1 MTAAVKEAVIQF
13 TEAKIELYEIIEVM
27 SVLSREHLT
36 GEVEMRDVA
45 TLMELMTKTISSAR
59 CVVEFLKVMS
69 TPLPTFGLSSK
80 QQQDENENPL
90 LPAAQ
95 LSSFGET
102 PSSNCSAA
110 SSSPSLPSSNQP
122 EASTASPATSV
133 CSSRTSRDAFA
144 TPGNSP
150 ELVISGHLRQL
161 GRSLDCV
168 SVASPR
174 EDDDEQEDLSLLQAQ
189 AAENWTAWRSEGYK
203 TGLDK
208 LKERF
213 AKTDSRILE
222 VSDDDSS
229 RIEEEPQ
236 DTGTSSLKCRVVDNL
251 GDSFQEVREKFGN
264 LSESRIEDL
273 SASELEELLGELGK
287 VEKESLEN
295 VKKELSVRRKLS
307 VKEIDQ
313 EQVEAIEEASTRLDN
328 SLTIGEDQEVSRL
341 EKIVLGPLAE
351 PLSYEEALNSVRLK
365 FKDLSDNKV
374 EELDRDQ
381 AEELV
386 KNLRL
391 LHVQMIKE
399 KKGQHFS
406 EHKEA
411 TRKQGRGEEEAQGV
425 KDWKFDVKAEVEEV
439 KPSTVKVEP
448 HEAVNSTLAPQSM
461 PPPPPPSELS
471 PIKAKPN
478 VNSRR
483 ATEACSNSC
492 LRGSRG
498 FPLVQ
503 LSVNWKEEAKIHYFP
518 RVQGWASVPKEGG
531 ATLGMAAKHCF
542 EETIG
547 LREEGEGS
555 GRNSPD
561 ITVTTDQYANR
572 EMKKSTRSSSR
583 LSMSMSSLS
592 SSSSASSS
600 AYSSASSSFLQ
611 PSSIEE
617 EDSFCPPPPPPP
629 SKTAKSIKKATR
641 SSVRLSVAPCLQEEW
656 RSLPTKPG
664 ILKLSR
670 LPVTDTSP
678 TLPSSDSS
686 LSTSLNSSRGGK
698 GELGTRGLVKV
709 GSRARKQL
717 LKQAGVEI
725 DPGEG
730 EELRQLRVSRS
741 RTNCGCDCEG
751 HCGQQCPCVQGGIPC
766 HEEEPGEPCGCNQSQ
781 CGNPSGR
788 YRFDQTT
795 VEMHFAEVKMG
806 IVSLG

>member
-1 MTAAVKEAVIQF
+1 
-13 TEAKIELYEIIEVM
+13 
-27 SVLSREHLT
+27 
-36 GEVEMRDVA
+36 
-45 TLMELMTKTISSAR
+45 MTKTISSAR

-222 VSDDDSS
+222 VCDDDSS

-236 DTGTSSLKCRVVDNL
+236 DTETSSLKIRVVDNL
-251 GDSFQEVREKFGN
+251 GDSFQEAREKFGN

-328 SLTIGEDQEVSRL
+328 SLTIGEDQEVSRS
-341 EKIVLGPLAE
+341 EKIALGPLAE

-411 TRKQGRGEEEAQGV
+411 TKKQGWGEEEAQGV

-483 ATEACSNSC
+483 VKEASPSSC

-518 RVQGWASVPKEGG
+518 RVQGWASVPKKGG

-600 AYSSASSSFLQ
+600 AYSSASSSFFQ
-611 PSSIEE
+611 PTSIEE
-617 EDSFCPPPPPPP
+617 EDSFCPPPPPPL

-641 SSVRLSVAPCLQEEW
+641 SSVRLSVAPCLQDEW

-686 LSTSLNSSRGGK
+686 LSTPLNSSRGGK

>member
-1 MTAAVKEAVIQF
+1 
-13 TEAKIELYEIIEVM
+13 
-27 SVLSREHLT
+27 
-36 GEVEMRDVA
+36 
-45 TLMELMTKTISSAR
+45 MTKTISSAR

-236 DTGTSSLKCRVVDNL
+236 DTGTSSLKCRVVHNL

-328 SLTIGEDQEVSRL
+328 SLTIGEDQEVSQL
-341 EKIVLGPLAE
+341 EILDHEPVTE
-351 PLSYEEALNSVRLK
+351 PLTYEEALNSVRLK
-365 FKDLSDNKV
+365 FKDLSENKV
-374 EELDRDQ
+374 EELDRAQ

-386 KNLRL
+386 GDLRL

-399 KKGQHFS
+399 KKDQYFC
-406 EHKEA
+406 EHKEE
-411 TRKQGRGEEEAQGV
+411 TRKQGEEEAQEV
-425 KDWKFDVKAEVEEV
+425 KDWKFDVKEEVAEV

-503 LSVNWKEEAKIHYFP
+503 QSINWKEEAKIHYFP

-542 EETIG
+542 EETVG

-555 GRNSPD
+555 GRDSPD
-561 ITVTTDQYANR
+561 ITAATDQYANR

-600 AYSSASSSFLQ
+600 AYSSASSSFFQ

-629 SKTAKSIKKATR
+629 SKTGKSIKKATR
-641 SSVRLSVAPCLQEEW
+641 SSVRLSVAPCLQDEW

-678 TLPSSDSS
+678 TSSSSNSS

-698 GELGTRGLVKV
+698 GELGTRGLAKV

-717 LKQAGVEI
+717 LKQAGVEV

-751 HCGQQCPCVQGGIPC
+751 HCGEQCPCVQGGIPC
-766 HEEEPGEPCGCNQSQ
+766 HEEEPGEPCGCSQSQ
-781 CGNPSGR
+781 CGNPR
-788 YRFDQTT
+788 
-795 VEMHFAEVKMG
+795 
-806 IVSLG
+806 

>member
-1 MTAAVKEAVIQF
+1 
-13 TEAKIELYEIIEVM
+13 
-27 SVLSREHLT
+27 
-36 GEVEMRDVA
+36 
-45 TLMELMTKTISSAR
+45 MTKTISSAR

-90 LPAAQ
+90 LPAAH
-95 LSSFGET
+95 LSSFGEA

-122 EASTASPATSV
+122 GASTASPATSV

-150 ELVISGHLRQL
+150 EMVISGHLRQL
-161 GRSLDCV
+161 ERSLDCV

-208 LKERF
+208 LKEKF

-229 RIEEEPQ
+229 RIEEDPQ
-236 DTGTSSLKCRVVDNL
+236 DTETSNLKIRVVDNL
-251 GDSFQEVREKFGN
+251 ADSFQEVREKFGN

-328 SLTIGEDQEVSRL
+328 GLTIGGDQEVSRL

-365 FKDLSDNKV
+365 FQDLSDNKV

-406 EHKEA
+406 EHKEV
-411 TRKQGRGEEEAQGV
+411 TRKQGQGEEEAQGV

-483 ATEACSNSC
+483 AKEASSNSC

-503 LSVNWKEEAKIHYFP
+503 HSVNWKEEAKIHYFP
-518 RVQGWASVPKEGG
+518 RFQGWASVPKEGG

-617 EDSFCPPPPPPP
+617 EDSFCPPPPPPS
-629 SKTAKSIKKATR
+629 SKSAKSIKKATR

-717 LKQAGVEI
+717 LKQAGVEV

-751 HCGQQCPCVQGGIPC
+751 NCGQQCPCVQGGIPC

>member
-1 MTAAVKEAVIQF
+1 
-13 TEAKIELYEIIEVM
+13 
-27 SVLSREHLT
+27 
-36 GEVEMRDVA
+36 
-45 TLMELMTKTISSAR
+45 MTKTISSAR

-69 TPLPTFGLSSK
+69 TPLPTFGLPSK
-80 QQQDENENPL
+80 QQQQDENENPL

-95 LSSFGET
+95 LSDGSFGET

-313 EQVEAIEEASTRLDN
+313 EQVEAIEEASLRLDK
-328 SLTIGEDQEVSRL
+328 SLTIGEDQEVSQL
-341 EKIVLGPLAE
+341 EILDHEPVAE
-351 PLSYEEALNSVRLK
+351 PLSYEESLNSVRLK
-365 FKDLSDNKV
+365 FKDLSENKV

-386 KNLRL
+386 EDLRL

-399 KKGQHFS
+399 KKDQYFC
-406 EHKEA
+406 EHKEE
-411 TRKQGRGEEEAQGV
+411 TRKQGEEEAQEV
-425 KDWKFDVKAEVEEV
+425 KDWKFDMKEEVAEV
-439 KPSTVKVEP
+439 KSSTVKVEP
-448 HEAVNSTLAPQSM
+448 HGAVNSTLAPQSM

-483 ATEACSNSC
+483 VEEASTNSC

-503 LSVNWKEEAKIHYFP
+503 QSINWKEEAKIHYFP

-531 ATLGMAAKHCF
+531 ASLGMAAKHCF
-542 EETIG
+542 EETVG

-555 GRNSPD
+555 GRDSPD

-600 AYSSASSSFLQ
+600 AYSSASSSFFQ

-629 SKTAKSIKKATR
+629 SKTGKSIKKATR
-641 SSVRLSVAPCLQEEW
+641 SSVRLSVAPCLQDEW

-678 TLPSSDSS
+678 TSSSSNSSDSS
-686 LSTSLNSSRGGK
+686 LSSSTSLNSSRGGK

-766 HEEEPGEPCGCNQSQ
+766 HEEEPGEPC
-781 CGNPSGR
+781 
-788 YRFDQTT
+788 
-795 VEMHFAEVKMG
+795 
-806 IVSLG
+806 

>member
-399 KKGQHFS
+399 KKCQHFS

-411 TRKQGRGEEEAQGV
+411 TKKQGRGEEEAQGV

-561 ITVTTDQYANR
+561 ITVATDQYANR

>member
-69 TPLPTFGLSSK
+69 TPLPTFGLPSK

-90 LPAAQ
+90 LPAAG
-95 LSSFGET
+95 LSSFAET
-102 PSSNCSAA
+102 PSSSNCSAA
-110 SSSPSLPSSNQP
+110 ASSPSLPSSSQP
-122 EASTASPATSV
+122 GASTASPTSV
-133 CSSRTSRDAFA
+133 CSSRTSRDAFV

-150 ELVISGHLRQL
+150 EMVISGHLRQL
-161 GRSLDCV
+161 GRSLDCT

-174 EDDDEQEDLSLLQAQ
+174 EDDDEQEDLSMLQAQ

-222 VSDDDSS
+222 VSDDDNS
-229 RIEEEPQ
+229 RIEE
-236 DTGTSSLKCRVVDNL
+236 DTETPSRKCRVVDNL
-251 GDSFQEVREKFGN
+251 ADSFQEVREKFGN
-264 LSESRIEDL
+264 LSGSRIEDL

-295 VKKELSVRRKLS
+295 VKKELSVRRRLS
-307 VKEIDQ
+307 VKEMNQ
-313 EQVEAIEEASTRLDN
+313 EQVEAIEETSLKLDK
-328 SLTIGEDQEVSRL
+328 SLTIGEDQVVSRL
-341 EKIVLGPLAE
+341 ENLDRGPMAE
-351 PLSYEEALNSVRLK
+351 PLSYEEALNSLRLK
-365 FKDLSDNKV
+365 FKDLNENKV
-374 EELDRDQ
+374 EELDQDQ

-386 KNLRL
+386 EDLRL
-391 LHVQMIKE
+391 LHVQMIEE
-399 KKGQHFS
+399 KKSQHFC
-406 EHKEA
+406 EHKEE
-411 TRKQGRGEEEAQGV
+411 TRKQGEKEARGV
-425 KDWKFDVKAEVEEV
+425 KDWKFDLKEEVEEV

-471 PIKAKPN
+471 PIRAKPI

-483 ATEACSNSC
+483 VKEASPSSC

-503 LSVNWKEEAKIHYFP
+503 HSVRWKEEAKIHYFP

-531 ATLGMAAKHCF
+531 ATLGMEAKHCF
-542 EETIG
+542 EDTIG

-561 ITVTTDQYANR
+561 ITVATDQYANR

-600 AYSSASSSFLQ
+600 AYSSASSSFFQ
-611 PSSIEE
+611 PTSIEE
-617 EDSFCPPPPPPP
+617 EDSFCPPPPPPL

-641 SSVRLSVAPCLQEEW
+641 SSVRLSVAPCLQDEW

-678 TLPSSDSS
+678 SLPSSDSS

-717 LKQAGVEI
+717 LKQAGVEV
-725 DPGEG
+725 DPVEG

-741 RTNCGCDCEG
+741 ITNCGCDCEG

>member
-411 TRKQGRGEEEAQGV
+411 TKKQGRGEEEAQGV